1 VTTATERYQKLV
13 ERAEAFDAVARSMG
27 TLIEGLDAQ
36 RRQLTESLSSLAALI
51 NTATRG
57 FPEIEK
63 KITEMVT
70 QVGNGVRAAND
81 EFRTALLAATREMSR
96 QVGDNITSTSNE
108 LRTVLL
114 TAAKQTADSM
124 KAAHDSVQV
133 AGAGVKAASDGVK
146 VIGEQVRT
154 ANDELKNMLLAAIQ
168 NSNREINS
176 HIDQMVQ
183 KMREQ
188 TVTLDTALKNQLT
201 ASLDSLGRQLAA
213 LSGRFAADYGPL
225 TENLRRVLEIAPS
238 Q

>member
-1 VTTATERYQKLV
+1 
-13 ERAEAFDAVARSMG
+13 
-27 TLIEGLDAQ
+27 
-36 RRQLTESLSSLAALI
+36 
-51 NTATRG
+51 
-57 FPEIEK
+57 
-63 KITEMVT
+63 
-70 QVGNGVRAAND
+70 
-81 EFRTALLAATREMSR
+81 
-96 QVGDNITSTSNE
+96 
-108 LRTVLL
+108 
-114 TAAKQTADSM
+114 M